1 MLMMH
6 ELVVVESLLIG
17 KAWKLDN
24 RKLCESNA
32 CISWGGNKLLTTGI
46 AYGSA

>member
-6 ELVVVESLLIG
+6 ELVVVGSLLMEKHENLIIENFMSQMRVFYEV
-17 KAWKLDN
+17 D
-24 RKLCESNA
+24 
-32 CISWGGNKLLTTGI
+32 KLLTTGI